1 MPKGSIEF
9 HLYPGT
15 SLLTLLA
22 GAILCGKETAGT
34 WRGVEFENGK
44 SAMGCTMMSREHKR
58 SILLEVAAGVP
69 IKKDCAVL
77 IALPILEKKRAQLKA
92 SGESMIAS
100 RFFKL
105 NGKSTVT
112 S

>member
-1 MPKGSIEF
+1 MPKVSIAF

-15 SLLTLLA
+15 SLLNLLA
-22 GAILCGKETAGT
+22 GAILCGNETAGT

-69 IKKDCAVL
+69 INNDFAVL
-77 IALPILEKKRAQLKA
+77 IALQ
-92 SGESMIAS
+92 
-100 RFFKL
+100 FKTK
-105 NGKSTVT
+105 NGRS
-112 S
+112 